1 MPCIKCTGKRGFSF
15 TIVTNTEI
23 FFFNQKVKVNSTKL
37 HENGAERMGGRRKGY
52 TAPFSFVRI

>member
-1 MPCIKCTGKRGFSF
+1 MPCIKCTGNRGISF

-23 FFFNQKVKVNSTKL
+23 FFHEKVKANFEKL
-37 HENGAERMGGRRKGY
+37 YDNGAERMGGGGGY

>member
-1 MPCIKCTGKRGFSF
+1 MPCIKCTGIRGVSF

-23 FFFNQKVKVNSTKL
+23 FFHGKSKL
-37 HENGAERMGGRRKGY
+37 KKLYDNGAERMGGGGGY

>member
-23 FFFNQKVKVNSTKL
+23 FFPEVNANLKKL
-37 HENGAERMGGRRKGY
+37 YDNGAERIGGRRRVY